1 MYDSVEEVLIQI
13 ELGAREKLC
22 ARETYYRHPRLLY
35 DDIFDVER
43 EVMELDTG
51 YYVFVSDY
59 GPIFFDRNYKLI
71 DGKKLEKYLF
81 DYVYIDRRLYSGKPI
96 KYFDYFPQQIKE
108 LHIYDI
114 NLKYFRQSDLFDGLR
129 LKDMNVFSLHN
140 TKNTRTD
147 WIPSSCNYYSFE
159 NTGMKVLPLIK
170 PHIDQLQIE
179 HELNLGNLHG
189 CPAILNSLL
198 VAHSSITSLKG
209 APSKIL
215 KDPFI
220 YDNPL
225 LSGKQVQDYLA
236 FLSCPSESLMDET
249 QHYKPRETKQHV

>member
-1 MYDSVEEVLIQI
+1 MYNSVEEVLIQI
-13 ELGAREKLC
+13 ELGAIEKRGT
-22 ARETYYRHPRLLY
+22 RETYYRVAKMLY

-43 EVMELDTG
+43 EVMELDIG

-71 DGKKLEKYLF
+71 DGEKLEKCVF
-81 DYVYIDRRLYSGKPI
+81 DYVYIDRRLYSGSPI
-96 KYFDYFPQQIKE
+96 KYFDYFPRRLKQ

-114 NLKYFRQSDLFDGLR
+114 NLKYFHPSDLFYGLR
-129 LKDMNVFSLHN
+129 LKDMNTFSLHN

-147 WIPSSCNYYSFE
+147 WIPSCCNYYSFD
-159 NTGMKVLPLIK
+159 NTGMKELPLIK
-170 PHIDQLQIE
+170 TPIDQLHIE

-189 CPAILNSLL
+189 CPSILNSLI

-215 KDPFI
+215 KEPFI

-236 FLSCPSESLMDET
+236 FISCPSESLMDET
-249 QHYKPRETKQHV
+249 GHYKPMEIK